1 MLSFLYWIN
10 EKTLSHY
17 FINIVS
23 DYAIEKKKEESDRIF
38 LSSKHHSQTTQYISK
53 YSKLKEEWYFNKN
66 KLWTRLCID
75 DKNINWEVYTIF
87 SNPDLKESLVWIIP
101 WTKSKV
107 VSNLVRNKS
116 TLSDRLVVKEIALD
130 MASSM
135 EWIARE
141 LFPQATQVVDRFHV
155 MKNVLDDIQA
165 VRIRTKTKITKYEL
179 DLETQCKIDKIK
191 YIPKKYE
198 LNKEVSETKKEL
210 ITRLRYQL
218 FQRKWDWNETQNDR
232 WKVITKLEDFQ
243 EIVESY
249 EIISDLFNIFDKAD
263 NALSFPQWF
272 TKISKLEYIIE
283 MQNSWRMIQN
293 HLSRIMNYFNNWF
306 SNAFA
311 EWLNS
316 RIQRFVSDLRWFKD
330 TNYMLYRI
338 ITKFG

>member
-23 DYAIEKKKEESDRIF
+23 DYAIEKKKEESDKIF
-38 LSSKHHSQTTQYISK
+38 LSSKPHSQATQYISK
-53 YSKLKEEWYFNKN
+53 YSKLKEEWYFNKD
-66 KLWTRLCID
+66 KLWSRLCID

-107 VSNLVRNKS
+107 VCELVRNKS
-116 TLSDRLVVKEIALD
+116 ILLDRLVVKEIALD

-155 MKNVLDDIQA
+155 MKNVLEDIQA
-165 VRIRTKTKITKYEL
+165 VRIRTKTKIIKEEL
-179 DLETQCKIDKIK
+179 DLETQSKIDKTR
-191 YIPKKYE
+191 YVAKKFIIHSK
-198 LNKEVSETKKEL
+198 LSETKKEL

-218 FQRKWDWNETQNDR
+218 FQRKKDWNETQNNR
-232 WKVITKLEDFQ
+232 WEGVKTLEDFQ
-243 EIVESY
+243 EIIYSY
-249 EIISDLFNIFDKAD
+249 EIISDLFDIFDKAD

-272 TKISKLEYIIE
+272 TKISKLENIVE

-293 HLSRIMNYFNNWF
+293 HLSRIMNYFDNWF

-316 RIQRFVSDLRWFKD
+316 RIQRFISDLRWFKN

-338 ITKFG
+338 ITKFS

>member
-17 FINIVS
+17 FINIIS

-38 LSSKHHSQTTQYISK
+38 LRWKPSIQETQYISK
-53 YSKLKEEWYFNKN
+53 YSKLKEEWYFNKD
-66 KLWTRLCID
+66 KLGTRLCID
-75 DKNINWEVYTIF
+75 DKSINWEVYTIF

-107 VSNLVRNKS
+107 VSELVRKKS
-116 TLSDRLVVKEIALD
+116 ILSDRLVVKEIALD

-135 EWIARE
+135 QWIARE

-155 MKNVLDDIQA
+155 MKNVLEDMWA
-165 VRIRTKTKITKYEL
+165 VRTRIKTKIIKEEL
-179 DLETQCKIDKIK
+179 DLETNTKIERTK
-191 YIPKKYE
+191 YIPKKYFIHSN
-198 LNKEVSETKKEL
+198 LSETKKEL

-218 FQRKWDWNETQNDR
+218 FQRKKDWNETQNNR
-232 WKVITKLEDFQ
+232 WEVIKKLEDFQ
-243 EIVESY
+243 EIIYSY
-249 EIISDLFNIFDKAD
+249 EIISDLFDIFDKAD
-263 NALSFPQWF
+263 NALSFQEWF
-272 TKISKLEYIIE
+272 SKISKLENIIE
-283 MQNSWRMIQN
+283 MQNSGRMIQN

-338 ITKFG
+338 ITKFA